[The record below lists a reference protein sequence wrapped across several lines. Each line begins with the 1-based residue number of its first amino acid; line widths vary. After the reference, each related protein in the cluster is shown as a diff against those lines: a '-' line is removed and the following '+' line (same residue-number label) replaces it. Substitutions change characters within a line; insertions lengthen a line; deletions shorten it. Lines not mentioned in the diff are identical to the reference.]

1 MRSLDPE
8 QFNKYIRENVRG
20 VIDDYQLIKR
30 RDKVAVGLSGGKDSI
45 LTLHILV
52 ELLEELDFEI
62 FAVSI
67 DEGISGYRCDGIA
80 AARKNAEKLGVELI
94 EGSFKEEFGFSLEQ
108 VANIYPSA
116 CIPCGV
122 FRRQLLNKISH
133 ELGADKVA
141 TGHNLDDE
149 IQSFLMSFA
158 KADIRRFSKF
168 GPKLDKIHPKLV
180 PRIKPLWKVPEKDVG
195 IWAVMNNV
203 DVHFAEC
210 PYSKTSLRAKVK
222 NYLNQLESKRP
233 GTKLS
238 ILESFSKTFK
248 FQKKS
253 IIIGLCKKCGQ
264 PSSLDIC
271 KACEM
276 VEDIKNRKYIKR
288 VCLKYYIWS

>member
-1 MRSLDPE
+1 MKIVDPSE
-8 QFNKYIRENVRG
+8 FNQYIMNTAKD
-20 VIDDYQLIKR
+20 VIQDYQLIEPD
-30 RDKVAVGLSGGKDSI
+30 DKIAVALSGGKDSV

-52 ELLEELDFEI
+52 KLMDEFDFEVV
-62 FAVSI
+62 AVSI
-67 DEGISGYRCDGIA
+67 DEGISGYRDQGIEA
-80 AARKNAEKLGVELI
+80 AKVNAAKLGVELV
-94 EGSFKEEFGFSLEQ
+94 EGSFKEYFGLTLDHAAEMYQ
-108 VANIYPSA
+108 SA

-122 FRRQLLNKISH
+122 FRRQLLNKISN

-168 GPKLDKIHPKLV
+168 GPVLDKIHPKLV

-253 IIIGLCKKCGQ
+253 IMIGLCKKCGQ

-276 VEDIKNRKYIKR
+276 VEEIKTKYIE
-288 VCLKYYIWS
+288 